1 MKVFHVNYGKGYG
14 LGWEGY
20 VTIWCLKPFGWLMLV
35 QGEDIVEDE
44 NLHLAAK
51 AANMEDVHV
60 QECLKLMNDSSVKLA
75 LKKSTE
81 DAIEYG
87 VWIFSWL
94 TSSSKSL
101 KFRIPKRF

>member
-1 MKVFHVNYGKGYG
+1 
-14 LGWEGY
+14 
-20 VTIWCLKPFGWLMLV
+20 MLV

-87 VWIFSWL
+87 V
-94 TSSSKSL
+94 
-101 KFRIPKRF
+101 